1 MKLVTKL
8 AIRSAAPVAIV
19 VALAAAAFAQSIPQM
34 RDSRTGKVWTP
45 EVSAEQEEAMVN
57 PNAPV
62 NQAFDPNR
70 QTAAVNGTVLQ
81 RPRAQLMG
89 TVPMLAGPN
98 VPIVSLD
105 LPSLQALPG
114 RHWLTILYV
123 TNNSTRTVDIVVGCQ
138 FTNGGRLVENTQVI
152 IPPAGPGER
161 LGVPVRGP
169 RTDLFVDQVR
179 CNLMSP
185 V

>member
-8 AIRSAAPVAIV
+8 AICAGALVAV
-19 VALAAAAFAQSIPQM
+19 TATALAQPMPEM
-34 RDSRTGKVWTP
+34 RDARTGKVWTP
-45 EVSAEQEEAMVN
+45 EMSPEQQEAMVN

-62 NQAFDPNR
+62 NQAFDPTR
-70 QTAAVNGTVLQ
+70 QAATVRGTVLQ

-89 TVPMLAGPN
+89 TVPMLAGPT
-98 VPIVSLD
+98 VPVVTLD

-114 RHWLTILYV
+114 RHWLSVLYV
-123 TNNSTRTVDIVVGCQ
+123 TNNSTRTVDIVVGCR
-138 FTNGGRLVENTQVI
+138 FTNGGRPVEDTQVI

-169 RTDLFVDQVR
+169 LTDIFVDQVQ
-179 CNLMSP
+179 CNVMSP
-185 V
+185 I